1 MGKKKPG
8 KIIEF
13 IVNNGKI
20 IEKVFILTILISL
33 ICAPFVKINY
43 DLTEYLPSYAPSK
56 EGLEVMKKEFGYPGT
71 ARIMIGEVSIYE
83 AKELKDKIEDVD
95 GVDMVLW
102 LDSTVDVYTGS
113 NFIENE
119 DIKDYY
125 NDNFA
130 VMDVT
135 FEEGDSDSKTH
146 EALSEIQDILGDK
159 GYYSGSAVDNK
170 SLTETLGKEISL
182 AMVLAVIFILIILC
196 IATNSW
202 LEPFLFLLIMGIAII
217 INMGT
222 NIFLGTISFFTFS
235 VAAILQLAIA
245 MDYSIFLLHA
255 YQREKEIRMDSKESM
270 EYALKVSISSILS
283 SGATTIVG
291 FIVLAFMK
299 FSIGFDMGVV
309 LAKGIVISLF
319 TVLFLM
325 PTLILRWD
333 EKIKKTEHKPFVKTC
348 MPLAEKLFKVRH
360 IIFITAVLITIP
372 SYVGQGM
379 SEFLYGNDALGS
391 SEGTQVYE
399 DAQKINEK
407 FGRSNLVLAL
417 VPNGMPV
424 SEKRLTEQLED
435 LNYVK
440 YAKSLMG
447 ILPEGF
453 AEDFLPK
460 SLTKEL
466 RSENY
471 ARILISIKTAGESD
485 LAFNCTKEIDSI
497 VKAYYP
503 KGAYVVGVTPS
514 TIDIKEIITTDYS
527 LVNIFSLIG
536 VAVVIFLT
544 FKSLIIPI
552 IVIIPIEMA
561 IFINMAIPYITGNKL
576 IFMGYIIVSCLQ
588 LGATID
594 YSILVTNNYMD
605 FRAEYDKKR
614 ASVEAVSKS
623 LLSVLTSGL
632 ILTTVGYGLSFTSTV
647 SAIASIGE
655 LVGRGAILSTVLVLT
670 VLPILLTFFDKII
683 FNQKERLD
691 KMIEAR
697 RKKRKEFISK
707 FKEKGGVKND

>member
-1 MGKKKPG
+1 MTNKKPG

-13 IVNNGKI
+13 IVNNGKK
-20 IEKVFILTILISL
+20 IEKIFILTILISL
-33 ICAPFVKINY
+33 ICAPLVKINY

-71 ARIMIGEVSIYE
+71 ARIMIGDVSIYE
-83 AKELKDKIEDVD
+83 AKALKDKIEEVD

-113 NFIENE
+113 NFVENE

-125 NDNFA
+125 KDNSA

-135 FEEGDSDSKTH
+135 FEEGDSDTKTH
-146 EALSEIQDILGDK
+146 KALSEIQNILGDK

-182 AMVLAVIFILIILC
+182 AMVLAVVFILLILC

-202 LEPFLFLLIMGIAII
+202 LEPFLFLMIMGIAII

-255 YQREKEIRMDSKESM
+255 YQREKEVREDSRESM
-270 EYALKVSISSILS
+270 KYALKASISSILS

-333 EKIKKTEHKPFVKTC
+333 EKIRKLEHKPFVPTC
-348 MPLAEKLFKVRH
+348 KPLAEKLFKVRH
-360 IIFITAVLITIP
+360 IILIVAVLITIP

-399 DAQKINEK
+399 DAQKINDK
-407 FGRSNLVLAL
+407 FGRSNLILAL

-424 SEKRLTEQLED
+424 SEKRLTDQLED
-435 LNYVK
+435 LDYVK
-440 YAKSLMG
+440 YAKSLAG

-453 AEDFLPK
+453 SEEFLPK
-460 SLTKEL
+460 SITKDL
-466 RSENY
+466 RSDNY

-485 LAFNCTKEIDSI
+485 LSFKCTKEIDSI
-497 VKAYYP
+497 VKAYYLEN
-503 KGAYVVGVTPS
+503 AYVVGVTPS
-514 TIDIKEIITTDYS
+514 TIDIKEIITDDYS

-536 VAVVIFLT
+536 VAVVILLT
-544 FKSLIIPI
+544 FRSFIIPI

-605 FRAEYDKKR
+605 LRAEYDKKK
-614 ASVEAVSKS
+614 AAVEAVSKS

-655 LVGRGAILSTVLVLT
+655 LVGRGAILSTILVLT
-670 VLPILLTFFDKII
+670 VLPMLLTFFDKII

-691 KMIEAR
+691 KMIDVR
-697 RKKRKEFISK
+697 RQKRKELISK
-707 FKEKGGVKND
+707 LKVKGGIKND